1 MMPKPSSL
9 LLAGGLLLLASA
21 AQAQVTFALGP
32 RLGLN
37 VSSAPFKDEKRSYT
51 THNRLGAEAG
61 FVANIG
67 FGHFALQPG
76 LLYSQ
81 KGFSINDTYTST
93 YTSSTYSETTR
104 TTLDEQY
111 RLNYV
116 TVPLHFAYAL
126 HADGQ
131 GLQLFAGPYFGALL
145 GGNYKYNDAEESTSH
160 NVVVRSSTDTGSGAV
175 VGGDYYATSPADTKF
190 YSRGKDAGLEF
201 GLGYRTSSLLF
212 QAGYSMGLR
221 NLGADYQNSS
231 GTRTEPGPSY
241 YNRALQ
247 VSVSYLAGSKK

>member
-1 MMPKPSSL
+1 MMPKLSFL
-9 LLAGGLLLLASA
+9 LLAGGLLLLTSA
-21 AQAQVTFALGP
+21 ARAQVTFALGP

-37 VSSAPFKDEKRSYT
+37 VSSAPFKDEEHSYT
-51 THNRLGAEAG
+51 TTNRLGAEAG
-61 FVANIG
+61 LVANIG
-67 FGHFALQPG
+67 FGHFALQPA

-81 KGFSINDTYTST
+81 KGFTINDTFTST
-93 YTSSTYSETTR
+93 YTSSTYTETTR

-116 TVPLHFAYAL
+116 TIPLNFAYAL

-145 GGNYKYNDAEESTSH
+145 GGNYKYNDSEESKSQ
-160 NVVVRSSTDTGSGAV
+160 NVVVRSSTDTSRGAV
-175 VGGDYYATSPADTKF
+175 VGGDYYATSPSDTKF
-190 YSRGKDAGLEF
+190 YSRSKDAGLQF

-221 NLGADYQNSS
+221 NLGADYQRNSP
-231 GTRTEPGPSY
+231 TRTEPGPSY
-241 YNRALQ
+241 YNRAFQISL
-247 VSVSYLAGSKK
+247 SYLAGPKK